1 MKKFLLALAAASLAA
16 TLAACQS
23 ERPQPSTNTPS
34 APSAQT
40 PAAPSVATPPPVP
53 TAGALAQAGVGKYM
67 DAQEAELRA
76 RLKNSG
82 VGVVRRGNDI
92 LLTIPNDKL
101 FAGMELSSSGRSL
114 LEALVP
120 LLRKYDHTQVQV
132 NGYTD
137 TAGTPAQNLDV
148 SQKRA
153 GLVVETLT
161 GAGVA
166 EARTEAHGF
175 GAMNLKVMTGDHV
188 NEPRNRRIEMRIV
201 PRPGA

>member
-1 MKKFLLALAAASLAA
+1 M
-16 TLAACQS
+16 
-23 ERPQPSTNTPS
+23 P
-34 APSAQT
+34 
-40 PAAPSVATPPPVP
+40 
-53 TAGALAQAGVGKYM
+53 
-67 DAQEAELRA
+67 

-114 LEALVP
+114 LNILMP

-137 TAGTPAQNLDV
+137 TAGDAAKNLDV

-153 GLVVETLT
+153 ALVVEALT

-175 GAMNLKVMTGDHV
+175 GATNLKVMTGDHV

-201 PRPGA
+201 PRPG